1 MSIRDVIVVAIILL
15 AAPVAMFSPYFGV
28 LMWAWVAYFNPHRYA
43 WGYATHG
50 FQPALIIA
58 IPTLIGTLIAP
69 KNTRI
74 MTRETMLLAGL
85 WFWFA
90 FTTGYIFF
98 VPEFAGHTTEASLH
112 LGEVSKIMLMTFV
125 SILVV
130 TSKNKLR
137 LLVLFI
143 LGSFGFRA
151 MFAAIFYIK
160 TGGQYQIFGPTGS
173 FLEDNNDFALALNMT
188 IPMFYFMAR
197 AEPKLWMRV
206 GLRLLMVCVII
217 SVIGTYSRGGLVG
230 LGVITLAIVA
240 KSRQKVIGLI
250 LVSIAVLGVL
260 TFTTEAW
267 KGRMKGFM
275 EGNLDESAYARLIA
289 WGGGWNLAMQYPV
302 TGGGF
307 DVFTDEGLF
316 PRFVP
321 PNLRAALYGKIHKLH
336 SSHSIYFQLLGEQG
350 FVGLGLFIILLFSSL
365 LTLRRLRKQAR
376 FRKEIEWVVPY
387 THMFEVSLL
396 AYMANG
402 ATLGRG
408 YFDFF
413 YQIIACII
421 LLQLLSQQDLLAPVP
436 EQQEA
441 EELEAVTV

>member
-1 MSIRDVIVVAIILL
+1 ML
-15 AAPVAMFSPYFGV
+15 A
-28 LMWAWVAYFNPHRYA
+28 
-43 WGYATHG
+43 
-50 FQPALIIA
+50 
-58 IPTLIGTLIAP
+58 
-69 KNTRI
+69 
-74 MTRETMLLAGL
+74 L

-90 FTTGYIFF
+90 FTTVYIFF
-98 VPEFAGHTTEASLH
+98 VPDFAGHTTEATLH
-112 LGEVSKIMLMTFV
+112 LAEVSKIMLMTFV

-130 TSKNKLR
+130 TSKKRLR

-143 LGSFGFRA
+143 LASFGFRA

-188 IPMFYFMAR
+188 IPMFYFMAK

-240 KSRQKVIGLI
+240 KSRQKVIGLV
-250 LVSIAVLGVL
+250 LVSIAVLCVL
-260 TFTTEAW
+260 MFTTEAW

-307 DVFTDEGLF
+307 DVFTDEGLVS
-316 PRFVP
+316 PIR
-321 PNLRAALYGKIHKLH
+321 
-336 SSHSIYFQLLGEQG
+336 SSKTESCLIWQG
-350 FVGLGLFIILLFSSL
+350 S
-365 LTLRRLRKQAR
+365 
-376 FRKEIEWVVPY
+376 
-387 THMFEVSLL
+387 
-396 AYMANG
+396 
-402 ATLGRG
+402 
-408 YFDFF
+408 
-413 YQIIACII
+413 
-421 LLQLLSQQDLLAPVP
+421 
-436 EQQEA
+436 
-441 EELEAVTV
+441 